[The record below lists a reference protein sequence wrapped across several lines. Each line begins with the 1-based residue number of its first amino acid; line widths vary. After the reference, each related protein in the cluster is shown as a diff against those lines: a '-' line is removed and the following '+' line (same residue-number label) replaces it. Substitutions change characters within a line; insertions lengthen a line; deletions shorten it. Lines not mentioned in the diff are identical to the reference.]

1 MVSPV
6 YMNVL
11 SVSNS
16 LHSLGAFQYSFNKIK
31 SFANR
36 NFTTFHFPSITKFS
50 SQELFYDSEIAFFA
64 SL

>member
-16 LHSLGAFQYSFNKIK
+16 LLSLGAFQYSFNKSK
-31 SFANR
+31 SFANG
-36 NFTTFHFPSITKFS
+36 NFTTFYFPSITKFQLS
-50 SQELFYDSEIAFFA
+50 GAGVWF
-64 SL
+64 

>member
-16 LHSLGAFQYSFNKIK
+16 LCSLGAFQYSFNKIQ
-31 SFANR
+31 SFANE
-36 NFTTFHFPSITKFS
+36 NSTTFHFLSITKFQLS
-50 SQELFYDSEIAFFA
+50 GAALQF
-64 SL
+64 

>member
-16 LHSLGAFQYSFNKIK
+16 LHSLGAFQYLFNKI
-31 SFANR
+31 
-36 NFTTFHFPSITKFS
+36 
-50 SQELFYDSEIAFFA
+50 
-64 SL
+64 

>member
-16 LHSLGAFQYSFNKIK
+16 LCSLGAFQYSFNKIQ
-31 SFANR
+31 SFANE
-36 NFTTFHFPSITKFS
+36 NSTTFHFLLPNFS
-50 SQELFYDSEIAFFA
+50 SQELLYNSEIAFLA